1 MLAHTTC
8 KMQLRSSWRSDVYIH
23 RSTSTHSLSI
33 YLKHTHTHSP
43 LLPTRPSFYFS
54 SSINAMRGP
63 NTKAFQQGF
72 LKNMILSLQACSE
85 FCISSSA
92 SGCAAMMSLQQ
103 RKCAI
108 KSSADIA
115 MATARGGG
123 ARWPQA
129 VLASSSSPSR
139 RPSKPSSSPGKK
151 KNTRVCKKIVRRCL
165 HTRRRSRGGTG
176 AASSLARTRTAM
188 IGSRE
193 IARRLVRKRTK
204 VLRKMIPGGELL
216 DEISLLH
223 EAVDY
228 VAHLHAQVDVLRR
241 ISNAVQRG

>member
-1 MLAHTTC
+1 
-8 KMQLRSSWRSDVYIH
+8 
-23 RSTSTHSLSI
+23 
-33 YLKHTHTHSP
+33 
-43 LLPTRPSFYFS
+43 
-54 SSINAMRGP
+54 MRGP

-72 LKNMILSLQACSE
+72 LKNMIFSLQACSE

-92 SGCAAMMSLQQ
+92 SGGAAMMSLQQ

-151 KNTRVCKKIVRRCL
+151 KKNTHVCKKIVRQCL
-165 HTRRRSRGGTG
+165 HTRRRWRAGTG
-176 AASSLARTRTAM
+176 ASSLARTTSTTTAM

-204 VLRKMIPGGELL
+204 VLSKMIPGGELL